1 MKIMTVLGTRPE
13 IIRLSRVIAKL
24 DKLCD
29 HVLVHT
35 GQNFDP
41 NLSDIFFSELK
52 VRKPDHYLGV
62 KGDSFGQQAGR
73 MLEKVDAV
81 MAKEKPDRLLILGD
95 TNSGLSA
102 ILAKRRGIPVFH
114 MEAGNRC
121 YDDRVPEEVNRRVI
135 DHSSDILMPY
145 TERSRQNLLKE
156 GIEGQR
162 IFVTGNPILEVINH
176 YEPEIAKSQIHKK
189 LGLKKKKYFLVT
201 LHRAENVDLKPR
213 LKNLLE
219 ALDRVQKEYK
229 LPLILSLHPHTRQKI
244 AQFVIKL
251 SNPDIRFID
260 PPGFFLVHRPGTQRL
275 LRPLRQR
282 HGPGRVLHLQ
292 GAQCHSP
299 RCHRASGNQIEI
311 GGKPIL
317 WHIMKIYSHYGFR
330 EFVICLG
337 YKGQVIKDYFHNFN
351 RFNSDFTV
359 DLRSGELHFENCPYE
374 DWQVTLADT
383 GLDTLKG
390 GRIKRIEKYID
401 SDINMLTYGDGVADI
416 DIEALLDFQKS
427 HGKLLTVTGV
437 KPPSM
442 FGEII
447 EKERQGRFFRGK
459 APDQQRAD
467 LWRLHGFQQE
477 ALRIPD
483 SR

>member
-1 MKIMTVLGTRPE
+1 MGKMKIMTVLGTRPE

-52 VRKPDHYLGV
+52 VRKPDHYLEV

-81 MAKEKPDRLLILGD
+81 MASEKPDRLLILGD

-156 GIEGQR
+156 GIDGQR

-213 LKNLLE
+213 LQNLLN
-219 ALDRVQKEYK
+219 ALDLVQKEYQI
-229 LPLILSLHPHTRQKI
+229 PLVLSLHPHTRQKI
-244 AQFVIKL
+244 EQFVLKS
-251 SNPDIRFID
+251 SNPDIRLMD
-260 PPGFFLVHRPGTQRL
+260 PPGFFSFIALEQNALCVLSDSGTVQEECCIFKAPNVTLRDVTERPETIECGSNVL
-275 LRPLRQR
+275 S
-282 HGPGRVLHLQ
+282 GSEPGMVMQCVRTVL
-292 GAQCHSP
+292 
-299 RCHRASGNQIEI
+299 ASH
-311 GGKPIL
+311 P
-317 WHIMKIYSHYGFR
+317 
-330 EFVICLG
+330 
-337 YKGQVIKDYFHNFN
+337 
-351 RFNSDFTV
+351 
-359 DLRSGELHFENCPYE
+359 
-374 DWQVTLADT
+374 DWQPPIEYLAKNVSST
-383 GLDTLKG
+383 IVKIILRGNEV
-390 GRIKRIEKYID
+390 KR
-401 SDINMLTYGDGVADI
+401 
-416 DIEALLDFQKS
+416 
-427 HGKLLTVTGV
+427 
-437 KPPSM
+437 
-442 FGEII
+442 
-447 EKERQGRFFRGK
+447 
-459 APDQQRAD
+459 
-467 LWRLHGFQQE
+467 
-477 ALRIPD
+477 
-483 SR
+483 